1 VLGEHFIQIGFLV
14 KTGSVKKQRIYE
26 EVINMFFS
34 YLFCWLPIIMHLNF
48 PSLDFIT
55 IRISELDF
63 LLLIWDLR
71 CNNTYYA
78 HHV

>member
-1 VLGEHFIQIGFLV
+1 
-14 KTGSVKKQRIYE
+14 
-26 EVINMFFS
+26 
-34 YLFCWLPIIMHLNF
+34 LFCWLPFIMHLNF